1 MKLIDLKNWVN
12 NLPEDKMELPVVI
25 RDIVE
30 EEGNF
35 KYVDNTVASAMVDTQ
50 QNRVCFHDIK
60 SQQIINKIREESK
73 PKEEEQTIEEPE
85 VKESKKK
92 K

>member
-1 MKLIDLKNWVN
+1 MNLIDLKNWVN

-30 EEGNF
+30 EDGNF
-35 KYVDNTVASAMVDTQ
+35 KYIDNTVASAMVDIQ

-60 SQQIINKIREESK
+60 SQQIINKIREISK
-73 PKEEEQTIEEPE
+73 PQEEQPTEEPE
-85 VKESKKK
+85 VEEKKK
-92 K
+92 KK

>member
-25 RDIVE
+25 RDIIE
-30 EEGNF
+30 EDGNF

-50 QNRVCFHDIK
+50 QSRVCFHDIK
-60 SQQIINKIREESK
+60 SQQVINKIREESK
-73 PKEEEQTIEEPE
+73 PKEEQTIEEPE
-85 VKESKKK
+85 VKDSNKKK
-92 K
+92 

>member
-12 NLPEDKMELPVVI
+12 NLPEDKLELPVVI

-30 EEGNF
+30 EDGNF

-60 SQQIINKIREESK
+60 SQQVINKIREESK
-73 PKEEEQTIEEPE
+73 PKEEETE